1 MSGAVSPI
9 KYSSVAGRPGSI
21 LIFKRAPAAINGGAT
36 GKMPPLEAILQRIK
50 DNFFLAATD
59 LIFFVLSRHLF
70 FKLDTT
76 QA

>member
-59 LIFFVLSRHLF
+59 LIFLYYRAICFLN
-70 FKLDTT
+70 
-76 QA
+76 